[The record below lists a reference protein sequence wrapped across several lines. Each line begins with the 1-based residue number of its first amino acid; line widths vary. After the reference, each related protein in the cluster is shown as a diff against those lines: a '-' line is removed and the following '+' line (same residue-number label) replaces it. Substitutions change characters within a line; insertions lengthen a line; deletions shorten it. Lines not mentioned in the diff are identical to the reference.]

1 MALGCQ
7 SVGVF
12 RVLDGAVLGV
22 VMVDLMNELFQAVA
36 IAWACFGLGVV
47 LFRMGCRDWHARY
60 LSRGLLFLSPFVLT
74 CFGVHATRENQQ
86 LAAIVAAK
94 KGEAIDERVYLAST
108 TTADLG
114 DGIEFRSE
122 YFTDGTIIT
131 RGQMRTSAGRT
142 AGNHDGIEAKRED
155 SSGTPRRIPQVHDWT
170 ELDRHA
176 TAGRF

>member
-1 MALGCQ
+1 
-7 SVGVF
+7 
-12 RVLDGAVLGV
+12 
-22 VMVDLMNELFQAVA
+22 MVDLMNELFQAVA
-36 IAWACFGLGVV
+36 IAWACFGLGVI
-47 LFRMGCRDWHARY
+47 LFRMGCKDWHARL

-114 DGIEFRSE
+114 DGVEFRSE

-131 RGQMRTSAGRT
+131 RGQMRTSAGRV
-142 AGNHDGIEAKRED
+142 AGNHDGTETERED
-155 SSGTPRRIPQVHDWT
+155 SPGETRRVPSLHDWT

>member
-1 MALGCQ
+1 M
-7 SVGVF
+7 
-12 RVLDGAVLGV
+12 LGV
-22 VMVDLMNELFQAVA
+22 VMADLVREFVEAVA

-94 KGEAIDERVYLAST
+94 KGEAIDERIYLAST

-114 DGIEFRSE
+114 DGYQFRSE
-122 YFTDGTIIT
+122 YYTDGSVTI
-131 RGQMRTSAGRT
+131 RGQVPDGEGRPPWNSGRT
-142 AGNHDGIEAKRED
+142 ETWNEGHA
-155 SSGTPRRIPQVHDWT
+155 GTPGRLAPLHDWT
-170 ELDRHA
+170 QFEGHDTGGNRL
-176 TAGRF
+176 

>member
-1 MALGCQ
+1 MA
-7 SVGVF
+7 
-12 RVLDGAVLGV
+12 
-22 VMVDLMNELFQAVA
+22 DLMQELFQAVA

-94 KGEAIDERVYLAST
+94 KGEQVDGRVFLASI

-114 DGIEFRSE
+114 DGIQFHSE
-122 YFTDGTIIT
+122 YYTDGTAIT
-131 RGQMRTSAGRT
+131 RGSVPLGEGRPEGHFNRTEAWRENSSGAARRLT
-142 AGNHDGIEAKRED
+142 PLHDGTRID
-155 SSGTPRRIPQVHDWT
+155 GYQSDQRR
-170 ELDRHA
+170 L
-176 TAGRF
+176 

>member
-1 MALGCQ
+1 MA
-7 SVGVF
+7 
-12 RVLDGAVLGV
+12 
-22 VMVDLMNELFQAVA
+22 DLIRELAEAVA

-47 LFRMGCRDWHARY
+47 MFRMGCRDWHARL

-94 KGEAIDERVYLAST
+94 RSEAIDERIYLAST

-131 RGQMRTSAGRT
+131 RGQMRTSAGRVT
-142 AGNHDGIEAKRED
+142 GNHDGTEAERED
-155 SSGTPRRIPQVHDWT
+155 SRRETGRLPQVYDWQ
-170 ELDRHA
+170 EFDRHA

>member
-1 MALGCQ
+1 MALGCK
-7 SVGVF
+7 SVGLF
-12 RVLDGAVLGV
+12 RVLVWIMLGV
-22 VMVDLMNELFQAVA
+22 VMADLVREFVEAVA

-47 LFRMGCRDWHARY
+47 LFRMGCKDWHARY

-74 CFGVHATRENQQ
+74 CFGVHATRENQE

-94 KGEAIDERVYLAST
+94 RSEAIDERVYLAST

-142 AGNHDGIEAKRED
+142 TGDHDGIEAERED
-155 SSGTPRRIPQVHDWT
+155 SSGTPRRLPQVHDWT
-170 ELDRHA
+170 EFDRHA

>member
-1 MALGCQ
+1 M
-7 SVGVF
+7 
-12 RVLDGAVLGV
+12 LGV
-22 VMVDLMNELFQAVA
+22 VMADLVREFVEAVA

-47 LFRMGCRDWHARY
+47 LFRMGCKDWHARY

-94 KGEAIDERVYLAST
+94 KSEAIDERIYLASV

-114 DGIEFRSE
+114 DGVEFRSE

-131 RGQMRTSAGRT
+131 RGQMRTSAGRV
-142 AGNHDGIEAKRED
+142 AGNHDGTEAERED
-155 SSGTPRRIPQVHDWT
+155 SSGTPRRLPQVHDWT
-170 ELDRHA
+170 EFDRHA

>member
-1 MALGCQ
+1 
-7 SVGVF
+7 
-12 RVLDGAVLGV
+12 
-22 VMVDLMNELFQAVA
+22 MNELFQAVA
-36 IAWACFGLGVV
+36 IAWACFGLGVI

-114 DGIEFRSE
+114 DGYQFHSE
-122 YFTDGTIIT
+122 YYTDGSVTI
-131 RGQMRTSAGRT
+131 RGQVPDGEGRPSWNSGGTEAWNEDHAGTPGRL
-142 AGNHDGIEAKRED
+142 APLHDGTRID
-155 SSGTPRRIPQVHDWT
+155 GYQSDRRR
-170 ELDRHA
+170 L
-176 TAGRF
+176 